1 MARFLS
7 CFLAQALLI
16 LVATLVTSK
25 ATEEGRARSC
35 YTPPVPTPA
44 SSGQRDQTPAASVG
58 LLGSRSPLEAP
69 PPPEPHRLRHRYPR
83 GAPPEQPPP
92 PPPLSPPPP
101 PPRFSPP
108 PPPSPLSPPLN

>member
-69 PPPEPHRLRHRYPR
+69 PPPEPHRRYRR